1 MARKKKSTPSRPEV
15 EPGKPIEAAVLALED
30 RVARVR
36 LLESGQETF
45 LRAPLDAVPGE
56 IATFVLEKLG
66 THRKQ
71 PCLIAKRTEV
81 RLDVPALRLEPLR
94 LKDLGTWDPATHDW
108 GEGGSHP
115 EWARS
120 IVAAGPRLQSGL
132 EDIVQSR
139 GISLVDDAG
148 VALPN
153 PLLSAM
159 MAMEEGDL
167 GLALQIHDALL
178 AADLRCLEAH
188 AFLGTCRFDH
198 DPMGSLRHYSVGV
211 GIAEL
216 SLGAGWNGVLPWS
229 WLENRP
235 FLRCLHGQGLGL
247 WRAGRVE
254 EAKGVFERMLWLN
267 PTDNQGA
274 RLLVADIAAG
284 RAWRPA

>member
-1 MARKKKSTPSRPEV
+1 MARKEKSTPSRPEV
-15 EPGKPIEAAVLALED
+15 EPGKPSDAAVLALED

-66 THRKQ
+66 THRRQ
-71 PCLIAKRTEV
+71 PCLIAKRTKV

-120 IVAAGPRLQSGL
+120 IVAAGPRHQSGL

-139 GISLVDDAG
+139 RISLVDDAG

-159 MAMEEGDL
+159 MAMDEGDL
-167 GLALQIHDALL
+167 GLALEIHDALL

-188 AFLGTCRFDH
+188 SR
-198 DPMGSLRHYSVGV
+198 
-211 GIAEL
+211 
-216 SLGAGWNGVLPWS
+216 GVLHPGS
-229 WLENRP
+229 QAIDQGRGLLGEPELAQIQER
-235 FLRCLHGQGLGL
+235 LHRIGQRQAARGRGTG
-247 WRAGRVE
+247 RGGETPAGRS
-254 EAKGVFERMLWLN
+254 AG
-267 PTDNQGA
+267 PSGA
-274 RLLVADIAAG
+274 PR
-284 RAWRPA
+284 